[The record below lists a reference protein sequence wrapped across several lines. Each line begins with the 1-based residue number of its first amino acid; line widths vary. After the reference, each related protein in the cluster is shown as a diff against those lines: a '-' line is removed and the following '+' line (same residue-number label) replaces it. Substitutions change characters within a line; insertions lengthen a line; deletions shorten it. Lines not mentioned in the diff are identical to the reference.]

1 MLVRRP
7 GSVQDPTLEPRVP
20 ARIVAADLRGSVT
33 LLTFESLAPFRF
45 EAGQYV
51 ALHHPQGDV
60 PMSLAS
66 APRRLPYF
74 ELHYRPIAGTVEA
87 ARMDQLLAGTDV
99 GRRSLAAR
107 SGEDHGSGTTP
118 HPSRANESTSSGRWA
133 TSRHGTRRRSSS
145 RGERAPRRRPA
156 FWSGCGTSMNRRRP
170 HCGGA
175 WRRRPTS
182 TRMATSSPWR
192 VRTGSTTGP
201 LSTGLRARTHCCR
214 RFAEAPLPEDI
225 VLSGP
230 PGFVQAVAATLGRL
244 GVDRARMRSDM
255 FAFE

>member
-1 MLVRRP
+1 MAP
-7 GSVQDPTLEPRVP
+7 DEERVP
-20 ARIVAADLRGSVT
+20 ARIVAADLRGPVT

-87 ARMDQLLAGTDV
+87 ARMDQLLAGTEV
-99 GRRSLAAR
+99 GRRSLAGR
-107 SGEDHGSGTTP
+107 SGEDHGSGTPTP
-118 HPSRANESTSSGRWA
+118 FSS
-133 TSRHGTRRRSSS
+133 
-145 RGERAPRRRPA
+145 ERID
-156 FWSGCGTSMNRRRP
+156 
-170 HCGGA
+170 
-175 WRRRPTS
+175 
-182 TRMATSSPWR
+182 
-192 VRTGSTTGP
+192 VVGP
-201 LSTGLRARTHCCR
+201 LGEVTARNAPTLFLAGGTGAAQATGFLEWLRDLDEPPRTALWWSVATPADLYQDGYFLDLARSDWFDYRPFVDRPSGENTLLPAL
-214 RFAEAPLPEDI
+214 AEATLPEDI

-230 PGFVQAVAATLGRL
+230 PGFVHAVAATLGDL

>member
-7 GSVQDPTLEPRVP
+7 GSVQDPTVEPRVP

-51 ALHHPQGDV
+51 ALHHPQGDI

-74 ELHYRPIAGTVEA
+74 ELHYRPVAGTVEA

-99 GRRSLAAR
+99 GRRSVAGR
-107 SGEDHGSGTTP
+107 SGEDHGSGTPTP
-118 HPSRANESTSSGRWA
+118 FSSERIDVVGPLGEVTARHAPTLFLAGGTGAAQA
-133 TSRHGTRRRSSS
+133 TGFLEWLRDFDEPPQTALWWSVATPTDLYQDGYFFDLARSDWFDY
-145 RGERAPRRRPA
+145 RPFVDRPA
-156 FWSGCGTSMNRRRP
+156 GENTLLP
-170 HCGGA
+170 A
-175 WRRRPTS
+175 
-182 TRMATSSPWR
+182 
-192 VRTGSTTGP
+192 
-201 LSTGLRARTHCCR
+201 L
-214 RFAEAPLPEDI
+214 AEATLPEDI

-230 PGFVQAVAATLGRL
+230 PGFVHAVAATLGRL